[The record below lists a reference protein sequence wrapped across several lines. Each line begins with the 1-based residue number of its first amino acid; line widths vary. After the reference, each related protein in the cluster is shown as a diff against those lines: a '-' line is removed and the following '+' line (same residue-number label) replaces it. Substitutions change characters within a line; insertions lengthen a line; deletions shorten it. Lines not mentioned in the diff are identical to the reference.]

1 MSLNKKIKLMT
12 TASVDPDLFVWCS
25 NVYQAAANLS
35 MPVGNPASIAKFRD
49 GESGYVPSDIPMNRG
64 MLAVMKELSDRDVS
78 DDERMALSWRIMHL
92 GQVFDHMDR
101 LTEFVKEG
109 DSPGS
114 VMVSEALMKACAS
127 ARFIEIDDDLRF
139 DIEDVIRIA
148 REITTREEQEGID

>member
-1 MSLNKKIKLMT
+1 MSLNEKLKLMT

-35 MPVGNPASIAKFRD
+35 MPVENPASIAKFRD
-49 GESGYVPSDIPMNRG
+49 GESGYVPSDIPVNRG
-64 MLAVMKELSDRDVS
+64 MLAVMKELSDRDVG
-78 DDERMALSWRIMHL
+78 DDERMALSWRIMHF

-109 DSPGS
+109 DSPSS

-127 ARFIEIDDDLRF
+127 ARFVEIDGDLRF

-148 REITTREEQEGID
+148 REITAREEQEGMG